1 MQEERQ
7 IQGARPRRGM
17 ALALAASAGLH
28 AVAVW
33 GAGWWIQP
41 VWRLEP
47 IHVISLRILEGED
60 ATGPPNPLQAR
71 PNPQRTPLKDKPKVV
86 MRRAVPPEERT
97 LEHPQKIRIAQ
108 KPHSQVTPSAPP
120 PPKPQRRVAAA
131 TRLSPPE
138 PSPAIPPSS
147 SPQAGESRLR
157 LGTHPRPVGRGDEEG
172 AAGPSSPSGL
182 PLIIAK
188 AEQPIRGGDRDAR
201 LEAIRRLIQ
210 KALVYPSAARRFG
223 WEGTARVRFA
233 LGPDGR
239 PSEVTLES
247 SSQMAILDQEAQAAV
262 RRAAPYP
269 YVEGAIVVP
278 IIFDI
283 RASRPRSIPG
293 GQ

>member
-7 IQGARPRRGM
+7 IPVSKPRRGM
-17 ALALAASAGLH
+17 ALAFIASVGLH

-33 GAGWWIQP
+33 GTGWWVQP

-47 IHVISLRILEGED
+47 IHVISLRVLNGEG
-60 ATGPPNPLQAR
+60 ATGALSPVQAR
-71 PNPQRTPLKDKPKVV
+71 PNPQRRPLKDKSKVV
-86 MRRAVPPEERT
+86 MRRAAPPEERT
-97 LEHPQKIRIAQ
+97 MKHPQKIRIAQ

-120 PPKPQRRVAAA
+120 PPKPQLRVATA
-131 TRLSPPE
+131 TRLPPPE
-138 PSPAIPPSS
+138 PSPAMPPSR

-157 LGTHPRPVGRGDEEG
+157 LETHPHPVGRGDEEG
-172 AAGPSSPSGL
+172 AAGPSSPSGS
-182 PLIIAK
+182 PLIIAR
-188 AEQPIRGGDRDAR
+188 AEPHRGWDRAAR

-210 KALVYPSAARRFG
+210 KALVYPQAARRFG

-247 SSQMAILDQEAQAAV
+247 SSQMAILDQEALAAV

-269 YVEGAIVVP
+269 YLKGAIVVP
-278 IIFDI
+278 IVFDI
-283 RASRPRSIPG
+283 RAPRPRISPG
-293 GQ
+293 GK

>member
-17 ALALAASAGLH
+17 ALAIIASVGLH

-33 GAGWWIQP
+33 GTGWWVQP

-47 IHVISLRILEGED
+47 IHVISLRVLNGEG
-60 ATGPPNPLQAR
+60 ATGALSPVQAR
-71 PNPQRTPLKDKPKVV
+71 PNPQRTPLKDKSKVV
-86 MRRAVPPEERT
+86 MRRAAPPEERT
-97 LEHPQKIRIAQ
+97 MKHPQKIRIAQ

-120 PPKPQRRVAAA
+120 PPKPQLRVATA

-138 PSPAIPPSS
+138 PSSPMPPSR

-157 LGTHPRPVGRGDEEG
+157 LETHPHPVGRGDEEG
-172 AAGPSSPSGL
+172 AAGPFSPSGS
-182 PLIIAK
+182 PLLIAK
-188 AEQPIRGGDRDAR
+188 ADPHRGGDRDAR

-210 KALVYPSAARRFG
+210 KALVYPQAARRFG

-247 SSQMAILDQEAQAAV
+247 SSQLAILDQEALAAV

-269 YVEGAIVVP
+269 YLKGAIVVP
-278 IIFDI
+278 IVFDI
-283 RASRPRSIPG
+283 RAPRPRISPG
-293 GQ
+293 GK

>member
-1 MQEERQ
+1 LQEERQ
-7 IQGARPRRGM
+7 IPVSRPRKGM
-17 ALALAASAGLH
+17 ALAFAASAGLH
-28 AVAVW
+28 ALAVW
-33 GAGWWIQP
+33 GTGWWVQP

-60 ATGPPNPLQAR
+60 ATGPPSPVQAR
-71 PNPQRTPLKDKPKVV
+71 PNPQRTPLKDKPKVA
-86 MRRAVPPEERT
+86 MQRAAPPEERT
-97 LEHPQKIRIAQ
+97 LEHPRKTRIAQ
-108 KPHSQVTPSAPP
+108 KHHTQINPSAHPL
-120 PPKPQRRVAAA
+120 PKPQLRVAAA

-138 PSPAIPPSS
+138 PSPAMPPSRR
-147 SPQAGESRLR
+147 PQAGESRLR
-157 LGTHPRPVGRGDEEG
+157 LETHPRPVGRGDEEG
-172 AAGPSSPSGL
+172 AAGPSSPPGS
-182 PLIIAK
+182 PLLVAK
-188 AEQPIRGGDRDAR
+188 AEPHRGWDRDAR

-210 KALVYPSAARRFG
+210 KALVYPQAARRFG

-247 SSQMAILDQEAQAAV
+247 SSQMVILDQEALAAV

-269 YVEGAIVVP
+269 YLKGDIVVP

-283 RASRPRSIPG
+283 RAPRPRIIPG